1 MIKTSTY
8 IRKFTPKQRKQLQT
22 VAQNEGFKKVPEILF
37 FALDRYLEQTAD
49 IGRLNRIIEMK
60 QRKIE
65 RLTQNNEL

>member
-37 FALDRYLEQTAD
+37 FVLDRYLEQVAD
-49 IGRLNRIIEMK
+49 IGRLNRIIDMK

>member
-37 FALDRYLEQTAD
+37 FALDRYLDQVAD
-49 IGRLNRIIEMK
+49 IGRLNRIIDMK